1 MTDTNDCDN
10 DENNNSN
17 DEKNVIDDNANHKLD
32 IIFNHLNNT
41 FKIESYDS
49 SKFFNKGFFY
59 CF

>member
-17 DEKNVIDDNANHKLD
+17 DEKNVIDDNTNHKLD
-32 IIFNHLNNT
+32 IIFNRLNNT

-49 SKFFNKGFFY
+49 SNFF
-59 CF
+59 